1 MVVLEVEYMDVE
13 SGNLCRLAGVLGGVG
28 IGQMSSVG
36 GTEKTTGIVE
46 SESLL
51 MSMTWMGAEWL
62 RRFTWYFF

>member
-1 MVVLEVEYMDVE
+1 MEVEYADVE
-13 SGNLCRLAGVLGGVG
+13 RGNLWRLAGVLGGVG

-36 GTEKTTGIVE
+36 GTGNTTGIVE

-51 MSMTWMGAEWL
+51 MSMTWMGADWL